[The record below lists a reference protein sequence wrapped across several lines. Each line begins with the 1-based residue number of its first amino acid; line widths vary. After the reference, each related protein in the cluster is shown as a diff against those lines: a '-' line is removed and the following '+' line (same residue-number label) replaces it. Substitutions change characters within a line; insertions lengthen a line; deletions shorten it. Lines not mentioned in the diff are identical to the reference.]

1 MPHWFRPLVWP
12 LIVVSLAAVIFTV
25 RIRREMADFDVYR
38 TAAIRATSAEP
49 LYRESDGHYQFKY
62 LPAFAMAMA
71 PFAVLD
77 RETASGLWF
86 AISAAL
92 MVVFLRG
99 SVHALPDR
107 RLRISILLAIA
118 SVLLAKSFVKELAY
132 GQTNL
137 LFGVILLLAFRAAG
151 TRHDV
156 LAGALVGADVFV
168 KPYAVLMLPW
178 IVAARGLPA
187 ALGAGAVIAIG
198 LLLPALIYGWTGN
211 IALLGEW
218 FRTVTETSGPLLTF
232 AENISIAGMW
242 AKWIGIGPAATRW
255 SAATIVALAI
265 LIAMAWFRR
274 NRRDDP
280 DYLVFGL
287 ILLMVPLA
295 SPQGWDYVVLLGA
308 PAMVLVVDRWRE
320 MPIAWRAIAVAGLA
334 VIGFSVFEIVGRAG
348 YRWLMATSAITVGAI
363 LVVLSAARLRWLRLA

>member
-1 MPHWFRPLVWP
+1 
-12 LIVVSLAAVIFTV
+12 
-25 RIRREMADFDVYR
+25 
-38 TAAIRATSAEP
+38 
-49 LYRESDGHYQFKY
+49 
-62 LPAFAMAMA
+62 
-71 PFAVLD
+71 
-77 RETASGLWF
+77 
-86 AISAAL
+86 
-92 MVVFLRG
+92 VFLRG